1 MSTRVLDD
9 AAVQSVFDWAS
20 GIEAIRGAYASVDEP
35 SRFPPRV
42 LARGGTGLLRT
53 LSGVPGNGALMGT
66 KTIAGSIG
74 DRRMFSYLLALFD
87 PATAEL
93 VALLDG
99 NSITGFRTAATSA
112 LAAAMLCPAGEL
124 DVAVIG
130 SGFEARKHVEAL
142 AAVRTLSSVTVF
154 SPRPESRS
162 SFTHE
167 MAHIAPRVESSA
179 SAQAAVAQASLVICA
194 ARSYDESPTLHGA
207 WLQPGS
213 TVVSIGSTLR
223 EQREVDTE
231 MIARADVIVA
241 DMVEE
246 VLHDSGDLIA
256 ATAAGIDITDR
267 VRSLADVVA
276 GRRDGR
282 GDPSQIVLY
291 KSVGSAVQDL
301 AVAAMC
307 AEAAEKAD
315 IGVDLPIHIRPVA
328 K

>member
-1 MSTRVLDD
+1 MTLVLDD
-9 AAVQSVFDWAS
+9 ASVRSVFHWRP
-20 GIEAIRGAYASVDEP
+20 AIDALRAAYGAADDDG
-35 SRFPPRV
+35 RFPPRV
-42 LARGGTGLLRT
+42 LARGGNGMLRT

-66 KTIAGSIG
+66 KTIAGSLG
-74 DRRMFSYLLALFD
+74 ERRMFSYLVALFD

-93 VALLDG
+93 AALLDG

-112 LAAAMLCPAGEL
+112 LATDLLSPVGEI

-142 AAVRTLSSVTVF
+142 AAVRSLSSVRVF
-154 SPRPESRS
+154 SPRQESRGR
-162 SFTHE
+162 FAADL
-167 MAHIAPRVESSA
+167 AHTAALFEPST
-179 SAQAAVAQASLVICA
+179 SAQAAVEGASVVICA
-194 ARSYDESPTLHGA
+194 ARSYDETPTLHGA
-207 WLQPGS
+207 WLKPGS

-223 EQREVDTE
+223 EQREVDPE
-231 MIARADVIVA
+231 AIARADVVVA

-246 VLHDSGDLIA
+246 VLHDTGDLIA
-256 ATAAGIDITDR
+256 AQAAGIDVSDR
-267 VRSLADVVA
+267 ISSLADVVA

-282 GDPSQIVLY
+282 TDPEQIVLY

-307 AEAAEKAD
+307 VEAAEQAG
-315 IGVDLPIHIRPVA
+315 IGVELPIHIQPVE